1 MKLTQPTVNTL
12 SLPPGK
18 LDAIYFDDDVPGL
31 GLRLRYGGKRSW
43 IFQYGIGTKQR
54 RMTLGT
60 APALTLAMVRKTAAE
75 LHARVRLGEDPAAA
89 KREGM
94 RHAAETVEAM
104 LRLYLPERKQTLA
117 RTSYTSLERHLLR
130 YAKSLHGTGVAL
142 VNRRDIGG
150 LLATIAESSGATS
163 ANRVRAS
170 LSAFFGWC
178 MARGLTEQNPVIGTH
193 VLPEKSRSRVLSLAE
208 LAAVWNACSEDAYGA
223 IVRLLIL
230 TGQRREEIGGLR
242 HSEICDGN
250 IVLPGTRTKNRRAH
264 VVPLSAAAQAILAKM
279 PVGDDDFVYGNS
291 KPFTSWG
298 YGKAHVDA
306 RLAAAGIK
314 LDPWR
319 VHDIRRSVATGM
331 AEAGIAPHI
340 VEAVLNHV
348 SGHKAGVAGV
358 YNRATYDRE
367 KRAALSLW
375 SDHVMAAVEGRVTNV
390 VTLRY

>member
-178 MARGLTEQNPVIGTH
+178 MARGLTEQNPVIGTQ
-193 VLPEKSRSRVLSLAE
+193 VMPEKSRSRVLSLTE

-264 VVPLSAAAQAILAKM
+264 VVPLSAAAQAILAEM
-279 PVGDDDFVYGNS
+279 PAGDDDFVCGNG

-306 RLAAAGIK
+306 RLAAASIK
-314 LDPWR
+314 FDPWGPAS
-319 VHDIRRSVATGM
+319 RRTSSRRCSTMSAATRP
-331 AEAGIAPHI
+331 ALPASITA
-340 VEAVLNHV
+340 LL
-348 SGHKAGVAGV
+348 
-358 YNRATYDRE
+358 TTE
-367 KRAALSLW
+367 KSARRCPC
-375 SDHVMAAVEGRVTNV
+375 GRIT
-390 VTLRY
+390 